1 MTEIESNF
9 EPTFAKQGYTFG
21 AREKFRLDY
30 LGQMR
35 WRLSSRRWNVLQRTP
50 TLRWEK
56 ILEGGVDD
64 LSSWGRKMRSK
75 GYKRLVRALGIRVSG
90 SLFQRAKS
98 LRPELRLICEGSG
111 YDTYGGMGTSFVARH
126 DVRVFAEPEGEGL
139 VSVWSC
145 RRMHF
150 CQYEPDDVVSM
161 HGLSTTEEIFEA
173 VENLEEFGNDWWSP
187 FPEEIC
193 RMFEVAEQAEK
204 AVRAIGM

>member
-56 ILEGGVDD
+56 ILEGGVHD

-75 GYKRLVRALGIRVSG
+75 GYSRLVRALGIRVSG

-111 YDTYGGMGTSFVARH
+111 YDTYGGMGTSFVAGH
-126 DVRVFAEPEGEGL
+126 DVRVFAEPEESGL
-139 VSVWSC
+139 VTAWSC
-145 RRMHF
+145 RKRHF
-150 CQYEPDDVVSM
+150 CQYENGACIC
-161 HGLSTTEEIFEA
+161 GLSTTEEIFEA
-173 VENLEEFGNDWWSP
+173 VEAVREFGDDEWSP
-187 FPEEIC
+187 FPTEIR
-193 RMFEVAEQAEK
+193 RMFEVAEEAKK
-204 AVRAIGM
+204 AVRAICS